1 MDIKELINLY
11 IKAQEDIKDQIDLL
25 LEVNQLPSELPDS
38 QPNNS

>member
-25 LEVNQLPSELPDS
+25 LEANQLPSELLDS